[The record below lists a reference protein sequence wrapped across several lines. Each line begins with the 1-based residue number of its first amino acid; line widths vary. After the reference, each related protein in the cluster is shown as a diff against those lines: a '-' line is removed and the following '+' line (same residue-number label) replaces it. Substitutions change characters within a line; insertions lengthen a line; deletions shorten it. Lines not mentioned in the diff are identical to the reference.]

1 VKTDFEDVKGTGCTY
16 VWTKDRVCVQSRAEL
31 RAMVRTF
38 RLDFEALQA
47 LELRVVKTS
56 QENIT
61 ALIASELFRCGDWQL
76 FELQSVVK
84 QGL

>member
-1 VKTDFEDVKGTGCTY
+1 MQVSRYSVKTDFGDDEGTGCTY
-16 VWTKDRVCVQSRAEL
+16 AWTKDRVCVQSRAEL

-38 RLDFEALQA
+38 RLNFEALQA

-61 ALIASELFRCGDWQL
+61 ALIASGLF
-76 FELQSVVK
+76 
-84 QGL
+84 